1 MKVGRV
7 SVLATHEHR
16 QASRTLAASGQSWAL
31 RACTFH
37 KDKRQHCGS
46 TSIVIVFKNTS
57 VLFLIRFWGT
67 TRSSTKENVAAAAA
81 AAVNSHFL
89 RENLTPKSCMCPHQE
104 CAVLGAQPMLSNLTL
119 REHGCLVKVA
129 AGPGVI
135 LPFGV
140 TWRGAPGAC
149 SIIRIDMRLIRF
161 LGYHGSKR
169 SSRDTQVAQS
179 AFRLLLLHPGRRVVR
194 RAPCVS
200 RPDRRTAIT
209 SVLRTYCVGSHSGGR
224 PHAC

>member
-1 MKVGRV
+1 MGIARV
-7 SVLATHEHR
+7 HIPQR
-16 QASRTLAASGQSWAL
+16 QTAAIAAAGCRHGTRTSR
-31 RACTFH
+31 FVF
-37 KDKRQHCGS
+37 KNY
-46 TSIVIVFKNTS
+46 FKNTS

-89 RENLTPKSCMCPHQE
+89 RENLTPKSCVCPDQE

>member
-1 MKVGRV
+1 MGIARV
-7 SVLATHEHR
+7 HIPQR
-16 QASRTLAASGQSWAL
+16 QTAAMRGTA
-31 RACTFH
+31 H
-37 KDKRQHCGS
+37 DK
-46 TSIVIVFKNTS
+46 SIRFQEQAAIKNTS

-89 RENLTPKSCMCPHQE
+89 RERNLTPKSCVCPDQE